1 MNEKNFAISLT
12 SLSLFAI
19 FVMKMESAHRS
30 AAIFKTFDYMQ
41 QMIVKEMFHATSRY
55 SLFDP

>member
-1 MNEKNFAISLT
+1 ME
-12 SLSLFAI
+12 
-19 FVMKMESAHRS
+19 MKSAHRS
-30 AAIFKTFDYMQ
+30 AVIFKTFDYMQ

>member
-1 MNEKNFAISLT
+1 
-12 SLSLFAI
+12 
-19 FVMKMESAHRS
+19 MKMKSAHRS

>member
-1 MNEKNFAISLT
+1 ME
-12 SLSLFAI
+12 
-19 FVMKMESAHRS
+19 MKSAYRS
-30 AAIFKTFDYMQ
+30 AVIFKTFDYMQ